1 MNEDEFV
8 VVAGKSVIHNNVNP
22 LSKVPETEVEDAG
35 IATILPPLTLW
46 DNLGEEEREGGEEV
60 MQWPPHSHP

>member
-35 IATILPPLTLW
+35 IATILPPLTLR
-46 DNLGEEEREGGEEV
+46 DNLGEEE
-60 MQWPPHSHP
+60 